1 MQLQRICKKLVLVD
15 VKTERSRRP
24 VRIPGGLRS
33 ALNTHLA
40 RQNEEKLAS
49 GHAWADTGLV
59 FTTMLGTPIDQRTLL
74 RHYARAVKNAGL
86 QKIRFHDLRHTSA
99 SLLLTQGVSF
109 KAIQETL
116 GHADIRTTMN
126 LYAHLYPEMRQ
137 EVADK
142 MEAILNPV
150 APPVA
155 PQSLKRKIH

>member
-1 MQLQRICKKLVLVD
+1 VIEVKIQLQRICKKLVLVD
-15 VKTERSRRP
+15 VKTQRSRRP

-116 GHADIRTTMN
+116 GLPTSAQ
-126 LYAHLYPEMRQ
+126 L
-137 EVADK
+137 
-142 MEAILNPV
+142 
-150 APPVA
+150 
-155 PQSLKRKIH
+155 